1 MRFPGR
7 GLIVVSVLAVAV
19 GGLTACGNSGTSTES
34 SSAGKPA
41 SGGETTAAKTE
52 TTTPVASGPPLAVAY
67 AIPAD
72 QHPGLVATEYTEDGA
87 ILVSLAIERGGSY
100 RMSVFRGPG
109 SELTLGAFPLSPK
122 ASMEKRYH
130 VASHEYGKFALTVD
144 GILGQTPP
152 TDKVT
157 RQLSSLPP
165 GYAVGEALREA
176 VQAVRGKKGERWAV
190 VASSGMDDTQGKLPV
205 QNVKQTA
212 QILRRAVGN
221 VDAHGVGIAMVGV
234 GIDPQ
239 HPKWDV
245 DGPLTKAWAIVCHEI
260 HARACQVHADPRL
273 PPPLEGTA
281 HAILE
286 GV

>member
-1 MRFPGR
+1 MVFA
-7 GLIVVSVLAVAV
+7 LFVSC
-19 GGLTACGNSGTSTES
+19 LTACGNSGTNTES
-34 SSAGKPA
+34 SSASKPA
-41 SGGETTAAKTE
+41 SEGESNAANAE

-109 SELTLGAFPLSPK
+109 AELTLGAFPLSPQ
-122 ASMEKRYH
+122 ASIKKRYQ
-130 VASHEYGKFALTVD
+130 VASHQYGKFAATVD
-144 GILGQTPP
+144 GILGQMPP
-152 TDKVT
+152 TAKVT
-157 RQLSSLPP
+157 KQLASLPP

-176 VQAVRGKKGERWAV
+176 VEAVRGKQGERWAV
-190 VASSGMDDTQGKLPV
+190 VASSGMDDTQGKLPA
-205 QNVKQTA
+205 QNVQQTA
-212 QILRRAVGN
+212 QILRQAVGDVN
-221 VDAHGVGIAMVGV
+221 ARGVGIAMVGV

-239 HPKWDV
+239 HSKWGV

-260 HARACQVHADPRL
+260 HARECQIHADPRL